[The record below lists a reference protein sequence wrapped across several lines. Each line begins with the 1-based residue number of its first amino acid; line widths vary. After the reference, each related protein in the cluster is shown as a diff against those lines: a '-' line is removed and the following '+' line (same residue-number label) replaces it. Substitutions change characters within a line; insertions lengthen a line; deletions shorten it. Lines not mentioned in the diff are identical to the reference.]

1 MGSVPESRV
10 RNDSPLE
17 EGVSCELVS
26 GNPNFILERKSRCP
40 KPGKCGILDRFS
52 GLIWR
57 TSCRPIWRR
66 IKDLGIFAPYTRVR
80 CARARPPRFRAL
92 GPWWGSVDEPIG
104 GGPLP
109 HWKAPP
115 RFYKGSTPT
124 FGERSKAR
132 LAKPYSTQIVI
143 PIFN

>member
-1 MGSVPESRV
+1 MRPVFGLDLAHIVPAYLAANQRL
-10 RNDSPLE
+10 RNFCTLH
-17 EGVSCELVS
+17 
-26 GNPNFILERKSRCP
+26 
-40 KPGKCGILDRFS
+40 
-52 GLIWR
+52 
-57 TSCRPIWRR
+57 
-66 IKDLGIFAPYTRVR
+66 
-80 CARARPPRFRAL
+80 ARAMRARETTKIPGARTL
-92 GPWWGSVDEPIG
+92 VGKRDEPIAG
-104 GGPLP
+104 DPLP

>member
-1 MGSVPESRV
+1 KEQVSRTREMRDMRPV
-10 RNDSPLE
+10 
-17 EGVSCELVS
+17 
-26 GNPNFILERKSRCP
+26 
-40 KPGKCGILDRFS
+40 S

-57 TSCRPIWRR
+57 TSCRPIAANQRLR
-66 IKDLGIFAPYTRVR
+66 NAPYTRVR

-92 GPWWGSVDEPIG
+92 EPWWGSDDEPIA

-115 RFYKGSTPT
+115 RFYQGSTPT

-132 LAKPYSTQIVI
+132 LAKPYSTQIV
-143 PIFN
+143 